1 MQRRRQRAG
10 AESSLAAVASE
21 YSRIEAFLQAQLVL
35 HADAL
40 REAHELGATGQ
51 ENVLSVINLDA
62 VDLKRSGAASQEAAA
77 LEELDVFSRFLEIER
92 RGKAG
97 EPAADDGHGRPSVA
111 GAQDGRETTDRYALD
126 SHERTTT

>member
-1 MQRRRQRAG
+1 MKRRRQRAG

-40 REAHELGATGQ
+40 REAHELGAAGQ
-51 ENVLSVINLDA
+51 EHVLSVINLDA
-62 VDLKRSGAASQEAAA
+62 VYLERSSAAAQETAA
-77 LEELDVFSRFLEIER
+77 LEELDLFSGCLEIER
-92 RGKAG
+92 RRETG
-97 EPAADDGHGRPSVA
+97 EPGAD
-111 GAQDGRETTDRYALD
+111 DRYALD